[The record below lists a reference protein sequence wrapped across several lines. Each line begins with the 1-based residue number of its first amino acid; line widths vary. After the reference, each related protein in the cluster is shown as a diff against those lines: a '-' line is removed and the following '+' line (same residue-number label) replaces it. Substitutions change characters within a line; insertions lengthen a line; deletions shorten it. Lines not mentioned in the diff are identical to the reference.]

1 METAGGVCR
10 GSAWGKVD
18 MLFKVVGGRDAE
30 IGRAWGFWPRET
42 STERTCSVLYG
53 HQNCAAGV
61 AEGVCGL
68 VSICG
73 LRW

>member
-1 METAGGVCR
+1 MQR
-10 GSAWGKVD
+10 
-18 MLFKVVGGRDAE
+18 LGGR
-30 IGRAWGFWPRET
+30 GGFDPREA

-53 HQNCAAGV
+53 HQNRAAGV

-73 LRW
+73 LKW